1 LSTLDAIQITDD
13 YDCIEGES
21 VNLSVVHPSISTDS
35 FDSFFSCDG
44 KIGLLYSDLSLTRL
58 ALYGITLITTDGYA
72 VWVLDGAN
80 SFNAYVVARLA
91 RRWGY
96 APEPILERIKLSRAF
111 TCYQMKELVTRRLAS
126 PLDPP
131 QGTAIFCFGLLET
144 FYDEDVKIVDA
155 VQMIKMILATFTAL
169 TQRGYTILITASEPR
184 TEQKER
190 VVLLNLLKASAQRVE
205 RIHLSA
211 DEHTTPAQQPL
222 LLTA

>member
-1 LSTLDAIQITDD
+1 M
-13 YDCIEGES
+13 
-21 VNLSVVHPSISTDS
+21 NLSIVHPSNPFDS
-35 FDSFFSCDG
+35 FDSFFACDG

-80 SFNAYVVARLA
+80 SFNAYVVAKLA

-126 PLDPP
+126 ALGSP
-131 QGTAIFCFGLLET
+131 QGTAIFCLGLLDT
-144 FYDEDVKIVDA
+144 FYDEDVKLVDA
-155 VQMIKMILATFTAL
+155 VRMIKMISATFTMLA
-169 TQRGYTILITASEPR
+169 RHGYTILITAREPR
-184 TEQKER
+184 AEQKDR

-205 RIHLSA
+205 RIHFST
-211 DEHTTPAQQPL
+211 DENTVPIQQPL

>member
-1 LSTLDAIQITDD
+1 MSF
-13 YDCIEGES
+13 S
-21 VNLSVVHPSISTDS
+21 VSRPIGSADS

-80 SFNAYVVARLA
+80 SFNAYFVARLA

-111 TCYQMKELVTRRLAS
+111 TCYQMKELVTRRLAIALGPS
-126 PLDPP
+126 
-131 QGTAIFCFGLLET
+131 QGTAIFCLGLLET
-144 FYDEDVKIVDA
+144 FYDEDVKVADA
-155 VQMIKMILATFTAL
+155 ARMVKMISATFSVLAH
-169 TQRGYTILITASEPR
+169 RGYTILMTVREPR
-184 TEQKER
+184 AEQKDR
-190 VVLLNLLKASAQRVE
+190 LVLLDLLKESAQRVE
-205 RIHLSA
+205 RIQ
-211 DEHTTPAQQPL
+211 TPADDHVSTVQQPL

>member
-1 LSTLDAIQITDD
+1 M
-13 YDCIEGES
+13 
-21 VNLSVVHPSISTDS
+21 NLSVAHSIRSANT
-35 FDSFFSCDG
+35 FDSFFACDG

-91 RRWGY
+91 RRWGF

-126 PLDPP
+126 ALGPSH
-131 QGTAIFCFGLLET
+131 GTAIFCLGLLET
-144 FYDEDVKIVDA
+144 FYDEDVKLADA
-155 VQMIKMILATFTAL
+155 VRMIKMISATFTTLA
-169 TQRGYTILITASEPR
+169 QRGYTILIATREPR
-184 TEQKER
+184 TEQKDR
-190 VVLLNLLKASAQRVE
+190 QVLLNLLKASAQRVE
-205 RIHLSA
+205 RIHHST
-211 DEHTTPAQQPL
+211 DEHTALVQQPL

>member
-1 LSTLDAIQITDD
+1 VS
-13 YDCIEGES
+13 
-21 VNLSVVHPSISTDS
+21 LSVSRPIKSADS

-80 SFNAYVVARLA
+80 SFNAYFVARLA

-96 APEPILERIKLSRAF
+96 APEPVLEQIQLSRAF

-126 PLDPP
+126 ALGPS
-131 QGTAIFCFGLLET
+131 QGTAIFCLGLLET
-144 FYDEDVKIVDA
+144 FYDEDVKVADA
-155 VQMIKMILATFTAL
+155 ARMIKMISATFSVLAR
-169 TQRGYTILITASEPR
+169 RGYTILITAREPR
-184 TEQKER
+184 AEQKDR
-190 VVLLNLLKASAQRVE
+190 LVLLDLLKESAQRVE
-205 RIHLSA
+205 RIH
-211 DEHTTPAQQPL
+211 TPADDHGSPVQQPL